1 MVAHRN
7 SADSKLFLAIEPR
20 EGEMPDPTPR
30 PGGPRVPIPAPQ
42 PTVRTNDTPR
52 FGGHRGN
59 MATLCAL
66 KHLAMARYRRY
77 ALSDAWQWQDFAA
90 MRSRAAIRGNFFA
103 PCIPEGAPD
112 GKSAPPWQDS
122 RAMHPKRAGFGKI
135 CAPCIRK
142 APQIAFQEYTARRS
156 RQEGAPFAALTP
168 RIMHG
173 ARILPSDVDEPPWR
187 SQPLCRR
194 TARAARNHGAAL
206 MARQPSERAT
216 RHNAKPPE
224 HSQPRCRRTAPSRPQ
239 PLRRSATREPTA
251 WIGCTMLDGF
261 ARIARAGRDRAEL
274 KMPTF

>member
-1 MVAHRN
+1 
-7 SADSKLFLAIEPR
+7 
-20 EGEMPDPTPR
+20 
-30 PGGPRVPIPAPQ
+30 
-42 PTVRTNDTPR
+42 
-52 FGGHRGN
+52 
-59 MATLCAL
+59 
-66 KHLAMARYRRY
+66 
-77 ALSDAWQWQDFAA
+77 

-173 ARILPSDVDEPPWR
+173 ARILPSGVDEPPWR

-194 TARAARNHGAAL
+194 TARAARNHGIAL

-216 RHNAKPPE
+216 RHSAKPPE
-224 HSQPRCRRTAPSRPQ
+224 HSQPRRRRTAPNRPQ
-239 PLRRSATREPTA
+239 PLRRSATRKPTA
-251 WIGCTMLDGF
+251 WIGCTMLNGF
-261 ARIARAGRDRAEL
+261 ARIARARRDRAEL
-274 KMPTF
+274 KMPTFWQKRTLKKKTEP